1 MFSRLLIIVGKPFYW
16 ILVGVVFLVGI
27 LLELVKQFI
36 KGLKKEIKKLKTVKL
51 KWLKYKITIPKVR
64 FPKVAF
70 PTIRVSRKG
79 LIALGLLMV
88 IGIAWGWIWVFKDLP
103 KASELTSRE
112 VALST
117 KIYDREGKLLYQIYK
132 DENRSLIRIDDI
144 SMKVKLA
151 TLAAEDAEFYSH
163 PGFSLRGIMRSIL
176 KYARE
181 DKVTGG
187 STITQQLVK
196 NALLT
201 NEKTLRRKV
210 RELVLAVAVEQK
222 YSKDEIL
229 EMYLNEVSY
238 GGTAYGIAEA
248 ATVYFEKEV
257 NELTLGEAALLA
269 GLPQSPTHFSP
280 FGSTPEAASAR
291 QKEILR
297 LMRINGYITEE
308 QEVTAVGEEIVFAQN
323 KIDIKAPH
331 FVMYVR
337 EQLVEKY
344 GEEAV
349 EKGGLNVITT
359 LDLTIQNVAQEA
371 VTTEV
376 EKLAGLNVGNGA
388 ALVINPQTG
397 EVLAMVGS
405 KNYFDTAADGNV
417 NVLTRLRQ
425 PGSSIK
431 VVNYAYAL
439 ANGYTAATILKD
451 SPISFSVAGQPP
463 YSPQNYDGRYR
474 GNISLR
480 SALAESRNVP
490 AVRVLA
496 SYGVS
501 KMLALGT
508 EMGITSWQDPSQY
521 GLSLTLGGGDV
532 KMIDL
537 ARVFATIANQGKR
550 PEIISILEV
559 RDSKGKTLYEAGITE
574 RSQKWPQIIDSGV
587 AFTLTDILRDN
598 AARAPAFG
606 SRSALVVPGHDEVAV
621 KTGTSNNLKDNVT
634 LGFNQNYLVATWV
647 GNNDSSP
654 MSRIASGITGA
665 APIWNRIMTNL
676 LANTPSHDWE
686 VPENV
691 VQVEI
696 CTITG
701 TLPCLGC
708 VSRKEWFLKGTG
720 PTTHCSNIV
729 KEEEKEKKENK
740 NFKPEEMIL

>member
-1 MFSRLLIIVGKPFYW
+1 MFSRLLIVIGKPLYW
-16 ILVGVVFLVGI
+16 FLVGAVFVI
-27 LLELVKQFI
+27 GFLIEVIKQII
-36 KGLKKEIKKLKTVKL
+36 KGLLNIKI
-51 KWLKYKITIPKVR
+51 KWPKIKWPKMKITKKV
-64 FPKVAF
+64 FWVLG
-70 PTIRVSRKG
+70 S
-79 LIALGLLMV
+79 LIILV
-88 IGIAWGWIWVFKDLP
+88 ITWGWFWIFKDLP

-117 KIYDREGKLLYQIYK
+117 KIYDRNGELLYQIYK
-132 DENRSLIRIDDI
+132 DENRSLIQIGDI
-144 SMKVKLA
+144 SMKVRLA
-151 TLAAEDAEFYSH
+151 TLAAEDAEFYYH
-163 PGFSLRGIMRSIL
+163 PGFSLRGIIRAVL
-176 KYARE
+176 KYVEE

-210 RELVLAVAVEQK
+210 RELVLAVMVEQK

-238 GGTAYGIAEA
+238 GGTAYGISEA
-248 ATVYFEKEV
+248 AKVYFEKDV

-269 GLPQSPTHFSP
+269 GLPQSPTHYSP
-280 FGSTPEAASAR
+280 FGSTPEAASSR
-291 QKEILR
+291 QREILR
-297 LMRINGYITEE
+297 LMRINKFITED
-308 QEVTAVGEEIVFAQN
+308 QERAALNEEITYAPN

-349 EKGGLNVITT
+349 EKGGLSVTTT
-359 LDLTIQNVAQEA
+359 LDLTIQEATQEA
-371 VTTEV
+371 VTAEV
-376 EKLAGLNVGNGA
+376 EKLTRLNVGNGA
-388 ALVINPQTG
+388 ALVLNPQTG
-397 EVLAMVGS
+397 EILAMVGS
-405 KNYFDTAADGNV
+405 KNYFDTANDGNV

-496 SYGVS
+496 SYGVG
-501 KMLALGT
+501 KMLALGA

-559 RDSKGKTLYEAGITE
+559 KNSKGKTLYEAGIAE
-574 RSQKWPQIIDSGV
+574 RSQKWPQVIDSGV
-587 AFTLTDILRDN
+587 AFILTDILRDN
-598 AARAPAFG
+598 AARTPAFG
-606 SRSALVVPGHDEVAV
+606 SRSALVVPGHGEVAV

-634 LGFNQNYLVATWV
+634 IGFNQNYLVATWV

-676 LANTPSHDWE
+676 LADTANHDWE

-708 VSRKEWFLKGTG
+708 ASRKEWFLRGTE
-720 PTTHCSNIV
+720 PTTHCSNMV
-729 KEEEKEKKENK
+729 TEEEKEKKENK
-740 NFKPEEMIL
+740 NFKPEKMIL